1 MFIADIKPF
10 LTMRLTISNTMTGDR
25 EASVAQVCC
34 VYVEQRTCYETK
46 TKVNVSGHRR

>member
-1 MFIADIKPF
+1 MFIADIKSF
-10 LTMRLTISNTMTGDR
+10 VTIWQTAPNAMTGSPED
-25 EASVAQVCC
+25 SVAQVCC